1 MKSSRD
7 RMNWKRLMC
16 AALVLSSAIAAYGSE
31 MDRTTVIGM
40 LNGRAVQDL
49 LVEKV
54 RKGDEDASAMRY
66 FEMLTWSAGERVFMR
81 GYVADVSKRL
91 FLNAQK
97 VIVTVGSASGQPVN
111 VKFHMRKD
119 MTNQVKDLRPGQD
132 IAVNG
137 IVSSMPDFQSDLVLD
152 DAYVVPVGE
161 YERLLAVAK
170 ANEDSVLGDCLV
182 SPVPFSTL
190 PSGDRTDL
198 AAMAKCAATAYPDRD
213 LPSGYRPMSR
223 EEWRRSTEKLG
234 YADAVYSDDGYFIFG
249 NGLRGRFMVH
259 RIMNRAVVA
268 WSGCDLLDG
277 GIRRAS
283 GPDFM
288 TCVKHA
294 LLGETSVQF
303 NQAADITAG
312 VLNAFNGEVWVVG
325 HSLGGSLV
333 TYAALRIEDASGR
346 LKCATFNALGLSPTV
361 AKTIPPSL
369 RDAGARRIRNVY
381 GTDDPLYGG
390 HQLLSWT
397 KLLPRRFGH
406 AYYVVTSPAPTPQPG
421 KDDAKEDIPG
431 QLRRIHGIDQLA
443 AQLEDEAP
451 AVSGFAMSL
460 WGIATAIVAGVAVV
474 VVIFVRTR

>member
-1 MKSSRD
+1 M
-7 RMNWKRLMC
+7 LV
-16 AALVLSSAIAAYGSE
+16 ALVLSSAIAAYGSE
-31 MDRTTVIGM
+31 MDRATVIGM
-40 LNGRAVQDL
+40 LNGRAVQEL
-49 LVEKV
+49 LVEKI
-54 RKGDEDASAMRY
+54 RKGDDGASAMRY
-66 FEMLTWSAGERVFMR
+66 FEMLSWSAGERVFMR

-91 FLNAQK
+91 FSSAQN
-97 VIVTVGSASGQPVN
+97 VMVTIGSASGQPVN
-111 VKFHMRKD
+111 VKFHMRKALTD
-119 MTNQVKDLRPGQD
+119 QVKELRPGQD

-137 IVSSMPDFQSDLVLD
+137 IVSPMPDFQSDLVLD

-161 YERLLAVAK
+161 YERSLAVAK

-182 SPVPFSTL
+182 SAVPFSTL
-190 PSGDRTDL
+190 PPGDRTDL

-213 LPSGYRPMSR
+213 LPFGYRSMSR
-223 EEWRRSTEKLG
+223 EEWRRCTEKLG
-234 YADAVYSDDGYFIFG
+234 YADAAYSDDGYFILG

-259 RIMNRAVVA
+259 RVMNRVVVA

-277 GIRRAS
+277 GLRRAG

-303 NQAADITAG
+303 SQAADITAG

-333 TYAALRIEDASGR
+333 TYAALRIGDAGDR

-361 AKTIPPSL
+361 AKSIPPAL

-397 KLLPRRFGH
+397 KLLPRRFGR
-406 AYYVVTSPAPTPQPG
+406 AYYVVTLPAPTSLTGQ
-421 KDDAKEDIPG
+421 DDAKEDIAG
-431 QLRRIHGIDQLA
+431 QLKRIHGIDQIA

-451 AVSGFAMSL
+451 AMSGFEISL
-460 WGIATAIVAGVAVV
+460 WGTAIAISVGVAVV
-474 VVIFVRTR
+474 VVMLVRARRK